1 MTKRQQ
7 KQENDCQNV
16 NAPDMTPTPPR
27 HDAHLIPTVYYFT
40 FAPSSEHRPRAS
52 ARRLSPDGPCIMSI
66 VSGYQNSKWRNSI
79 GNVTFRTVRGR
90 TIASEKVAERPLNT
104 DAATR
109 APGVKAMSIKQMTF
123 GLITRF
129 AKTHETS
136 INESFDKTKYGTAR
150 NYFMKVNYPGMSAAF
165 ASLYSQID
173 DSATD
178 TMAISDEAIEEAVT
192 NYATDNPT
200 SIYRIRKS
208 GAATTYLS
216 GAWDDSANPIIAVVT
231 LNSTRLQNQAEAAE
245 LTTGVS
251 FQIDGQGLT
260 QGAITL
266 GIAAESDGEPTDVAI
281 ATALESVSTS
291 DTRVVGT
298 IAAAQNGKYLFNVKV
313 GDVTI
318 LTMKAHEQ
326 GTFG

>member
-1 MTKRQQ
+1 
-7 KQENDCQNV
+7 
-16 NAPDMTPTPPR
+16 
-27 HDAHLIPTVYYFT
+27 
-40 FAPSSEHRPRAS
+40 
-52 ARRLSPDGPCIMSI
+52 MSI

-109 APGVKAMSIKQMTF
+109 VPGVKAMSIKQMTF

-192 NYATDNPT
+192 DYATGNPT
-200 SIYRIRKS
+200 SIYRVRKS

-216 GAWDDSANPIIAVVT
+216 GAWDDSANPIIATVT
-231 LNSTRLQNQAEAAE
+231 LNSVRLQNQADAAE
-245 LTTGVS
+245 LTTGES

-260 QGAITL
+260 EGAITL
-266 GIAAESDGEPTDVAI
+266 GIAATSDGEPTDVAI

-313 GDVTI
+313 GSTTV
-318 LTMKAHEQ
+318 LTMQAHEQ